1 MTGQINVNKIAAR
14 TGNTITVASGDVL
27 QAPGHVLQVVE
38 GTYDTQTDVAGSSY
52 ADSGLSV
59 AITPSST
66 SSKILAIINVHCF
79 NNGTGLIGLN
89 IVRGSTQIVE
99 STYAHGYD
107 DNAASMTVLT
117 KLDSPNT
124 TSATTYKVQ
133 TKISTGSGTLRI
145 NQTTGGSRITLLEI
159 AG

>member
-1 MTGQINVNKIAAR
+1 MSTLKVDTIKKVNDSVPKASDLGLNVTG
-14 TGNTITVASGDVL
+14 T
-27 QAPGHVLQVVE
+27 VLQVVE
-38 GTYDTQTDVAGSSY
+38 GSYATQTDVSSSSY

-66 SSKILAIINVHCF
+66 SSKVFAIINVHCF
-79 NNGTGLIGLN
+79 NNGVGLIGLN
-89 IVRGSTQIVE
+89 IVRDSTQIVE

-117 KLDSPNT
+117 KLDSPST
-124 TSATTYKVQ
+124 TSATTYKCQ
-133 TKISTGSGTLRI
+133 IKITTGSGTLRI
-145 NQTTGGSRITLLEI
+145 NQTTGGSRITLMEI

>member
-1 MTGQINVNKIAAR
+1 VSTLKVDTIKKVNDSVPKASDLGLNI
-14 TGNTITVASGDVL
+14 TGN
-27 QAPGHVLQVVE
+27 VLQVVE
-38 GTYDTQTDVAGSSY
+38 GSYATQTDLSSSSY

-66 SSKILAIINVHCF
+66 SSKVFAIINVHCF
-79 NNGTGLIGLN
+79 NNGVGIIGLN

-117 KLDSPNT
+117 KLDSPST
-124 TSATTYKVQ
+124 TSATTYKCQ
-133 TKISTGSGTLRI
+133 IKKTTGDGTLRI
-145 NQTTGGSRITLLEI
+145 NQTTGGSRITLMEI